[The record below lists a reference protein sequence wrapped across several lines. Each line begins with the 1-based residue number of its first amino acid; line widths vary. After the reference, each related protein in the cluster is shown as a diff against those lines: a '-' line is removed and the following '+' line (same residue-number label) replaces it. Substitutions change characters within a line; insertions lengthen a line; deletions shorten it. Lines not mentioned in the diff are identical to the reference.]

1 VIAGH
6 RYPLP
11 TADPSYGVDLA
22 IAAVLAGEIG
32 ATEAGIGRALAVFRP
47 GPHRREIVGEWDGV
61 TWVDDSKATNPHAAH
76 AAATSYASVVLIAG
90 GRNKGLDLSGMVAS
104 TVRHL
109 VAYGEAGRQ
118 IADAGG
124 VASTVV
130 EAFDDA
136 VAAAAAVAVSGDV
149 VLLAPG
155 CASFDQFA
163 SYAERGDRFAL
174 LAGNQAKAGK

>member
-1 VIAGH
+1 
-6 RYPLP
+6 
-11 TADPSYGVDLA
+11 
-22 IAAVLAGEIG
+22 
-32 ATEAGIGRALAVFRP
+32 
-47 GPHRREIVGEWDGV
+47 
-61 TWVDDSKATNPHAAH
+61 
-76 AAATSYASVVLIAG
+76 
-90 GRNKGLDLSGMVAS
+90 MVAS
-104 TVRHL
+104 SVRHL

-136 VAAAAAVAVSGDV
+136 VEAAATIAVSGDV

-155 CASFDQFA
+155 CASFDQFS